1 MKTTSTKTPGATHQ
15 DAIELLTEDHRGVQ
29 KIFKEF
35 EKLKQHG
42 GSDEEKSEL
51 VKRACQELTIHA
63 QIEEEIFYPAVR
75 DAIEADDL
83 MDEADVEHASAKD
96 LIAQL
101 ESMEPDNDLYD
112 ARFTVL
118 GEYIDHHVKE
128 EQDEMF
134 PKAKK
139 AKLDLQA
146 LGEDLAQRKKKLRAE
161 LAMDDPDLDDR
172 DSEIAEQPRRAVGQA
187 GGRR

>member
-1 MKTTSTKTPGATHQ
+1 MKTTSTKTPSATHQ
-15 DAIELLTEDHRGVQ
+15 DAISLLTADHKAVQ
-29 KIFKEF
+29 KNFKEF
-35 EKLKQHG
+35 EKLKKND
-42 GSDEEKSEL
+42 GSDEEKSGL
-51 VKRACQELTIHA
+51 VTRACHELTMHA

-75 DAIEADDL
+75 KAIEDDDL
-83 MDEADVEHASAKD
+83 MDEADVEHASAKE

-101 ESMEPDNDLYD
+101 ESMEPDDDLYD

-118 GEYIDHHVKE
+118 GEYINHHVKE

-139 AKLDLQA
+139 AKLDFKA
-146 LGEDLAQRKKKLRAE
+146 LGEELAQRKKELRVELGMNEPTQEDREAE
-161 LAMDDPDLDDR
+161 V
-172 DSEIAEQPRRAVGQA
+172 AEQPRRTVGQA